1 MKKLLFLLVLL
12 SPGIIYAQ
20 WPTSSANSATA
31 QQISDTANVLRAEMT
46 STATIHDTADVLRTE
61 IGDSLDAR
69 EIKTNGLLGKKAFWG
84 ATDSLGSV
92 TEQIELELDSTLQLA
107 GHQVRIAGPLPSAI
121 TIAPIHT
128 VGGPTTVNL
137 TAAYYYND
145 SLWTDASATAI
156 ITSPAATTD
165 EYIGAWQSTLNNA
178 TVPVNNFI
186 WLTFTAV
193 TTASNKFIVVIR
205 YHYGSS

>member
-1 MKKLLFLLVLL
+1 MYLKNADSTTLKNSLLKNADSTTFR
-12 SPGIIYAQ
+12 A
-20 WPTSSANSATA
+20 TSDATYLKNA
-31 QQISDTANVLRAEMT
+31 DSTTVKNTIREEIS
-46 STATIHDTADVLRTE
+46 
-61 IGDSLDAR
+61 DSLDSR
-69 EIKTNGLLGKKAFWG
+69 EIKTNAVLGKKAFWG

-107 GHQVRIAGPLPSAI
+107 GHQVRIAGPIPHAI
-121 TIAPIHT
+121 TIDSIHT
-128 VGGPTTVNL
+128 VGGPTTINL

-178 TVPVNNFI
+178 TVPINNFI